1 MVLHPL
7 LLAAALAG
15 TPAPGSTVRPA
26 SKPET
31 AQAFLLRL
39 YEPYTKPF
47 TAEHYRQLAELL
59 TPELGALLVKSSEG
73 ADARHE
79 VPPLNGDYVV
89 DAQEWKVEAL
99 RIRAR
104 ATGRDRAAGTVR
116 FSSLGRER
124 TIVVE
129 LVRIGGAWRIA
140 DFRYEG
146 GRTLSGFLKGA
157 IAEEQARVKAEAAGT
172 GGGTP

>member
-15 TPAPGSTVRPA
+15 TPAPASAVRPA
-26 SKPET
+26 AKPET

-47 TAEHYRQLAELL
+47 TEELYRRLPALL
-59 TPELGALLVKSSEG
+59 TPELHALLAKSSEG
-73 ADARHE
+73 SDARHE
-79 VPPLNGDYVV
+79 VPPLNGDFVI
-89 DAQEWKVEAL
+89 DAQDWKVESL
-99 RIRAR
+99 RIRAT
-104 ATGRDRAAGTVR
+104 ATGRDRAAGAVR
-116 FSSLGRER
+116 FNNQGRER

-129 LVRIGGAWRIA
+129 LVRIGGVWRIA

-146 GRTLSGFLKGA
+146 GRTLSGFLKAA
-157 IAEEQARVKAEAAGT
+157 IAEELARAKTEAAVT